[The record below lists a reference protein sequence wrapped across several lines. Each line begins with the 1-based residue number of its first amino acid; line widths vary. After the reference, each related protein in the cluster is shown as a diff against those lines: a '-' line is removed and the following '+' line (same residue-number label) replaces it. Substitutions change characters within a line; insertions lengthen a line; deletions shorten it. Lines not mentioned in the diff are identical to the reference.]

1 MDFKQYKGKNII
13 AWLYYNANYESNDDN
28 NKVTDDDN
36 KFKNVCYVYPRVLI
50 NNDKYDLFD
59 SKKDFPTLG
68 RIEVR
73 IKGGD
78 TAEDI
83 CSGFGSLVNIK
94 INDEPYYNFKTSNG
108 SYDNDTDKNK
118 NKNLYSIRYNPKYG
132 KASSNIWIESFS
144 GRGFYQIIDVNSNME
159 VLQKERSI
167 QAPDFEV
174 RTTLIL
180 LRCENKL
187 YGPFECGETKEEKIP
202 LNGMKDYQ
210 YSIGEYNALDYNDK
224 ILVIEDQNDQE
235 ALILI
240 PRPSIPSPQE
250 CEIWYDWISEE
261 TLINSFIDSLR
272 TENSYPRDQVR
283 KLKEMV
289 HQLVES
295 DSDVQFTAKRILKIR
310 TLLESID
317 RKERHIK
324 DIVQYVL
331 GYEDI
336 KKILAEEIVN
346 NYFDWVEDRISE
358 VSSVQER
365 VNELKAQEV
374 ALRQSIESLQESTE
388 FIKSE
393 SSEED
398 KTRISELT
406 QELEELRKENE
417 VLNKQIVIQKE
428 IEDLKAKQKHWKDE
442 LGKAKEDY
450 DRQLIDNND
459 LKKQFEF
466 TLQSFND
473 KAKTIARAIDSKLLD
488 KILRGIGEEPVA
500 EDIVPF
506 DPSLLNTE
514 PINYHDIIERV
525 TDFIR
530 EKAHRDVTFND
541 VANYLICIT
550 QGFITTFAGE
560 PGTGKTSLCNILAK
574 ALGLVTDIPQRRFV
588 DISVERGWSSHKDF
602 IGYYNPLSKK
612 MERSNGEVF
621 DAFERMDSEYDC
633 DQSKVAPFIVLLDE
647 ANLSPIEHYWAAFLR
662 NCDFTSVSNRSI
674 PLGGTKSFKLPEH
687 LRFLATVNFDHTTE
701 ELSPRFLD
709 RSWVIMLEPT
719 RIDDEIDEDI
729 ENVKDMVS
737 FGAMKTAFCVREN
750 DVIDEA
756 IQNKWDSI
764 QKIFRDRS
772 LQIMPRN
779 LKMVRNYCAVG
790 CRCMECDTPATKF
803 APLDYALSQKIL
815 PTINGNGEN
824 YRKLVED
831 LLKECENMPISAK
844 HLERMKNIAENNMGF
859 YQFFS
864 R

>member
-1 MDFKQYKGKNII
+1 MDFKQYKGKSIL
-13 AWLYYNANYESNDDN
+13 AWLYYNPNYSVINDDFDDIV
-28 NKVTDDDN
+28 NKR
-36 KFKNVCYVYPRVLI
+36 CYVYPRVLMKGV
-50 NNDKYDLFD
+50 DCDLID
-59 SKKDFPTLG
+59 PTDFPKYG

-73 IKGGD
+73 IQGGD
-78 TAEDI
+78 SAEDI
-83 CSGFGSLVNIK
+83 YSRFGSLVSIRINGDPYLNYDGNNMYSLKYNPQYGK
-94 INDEPYYNFKTSNG
+94 INSE
-108 SYDNDTDKNK
+108 
-118 NKNLYSIRYNPKYG
+118 
-132 KASSNIWIESFS
+132 IWIESFS
-144 GRGFYQIIDVNSNME
+144 SRGFYQIIDINSSIE
-159 VLQKERSI
+159 VLQRERSI
-167 QAPDFEV
+167 PEPNSTI

-180 LRCENKL
+180 LRYENKL
-187 YGPFECGETKEEKIP
+187 YGPFECDTKEGITTLKG
-202 LNGMKDYQ
+202 LKDYQ
-210 YSIGEYNALDYNDK
+210 YSVGEYNAMSYNDELFP
-224 ILVIEDQNDQE
+224 IYDQDNEE

-240 PRPSIPSPQE
+240 PRSSIPSPQE
-250 CEIWYDWISEE
+250 CEIQYDWISEE

-272 TENSYPRDQVR
+272 TGNSYTRDQVR
-283 KLKEMV
+283 QLKEMV
-289 HQLVES
+289 HRLSES
-295 DSDVQFTAKRILKIR
+295 GFGVQFTDDRISKIHALLKEI
-310 TLLESID
+310 SQ
-317 RKERHIK
+317 KEEYASG
-324 DIVQYVL
+324 IVQYALEDEETKKVL
-331 GYEDI
+331 AKEV
-336 KKILAEEIVN
+336 AS
-346 NYFDWVEDRISE
+346 NYFDQIKDRIPE
-358 VSSVQER
+358 LTSVQER
-365 VNELKAQEV
+365 INKLKAEEKVLNQRAEE
-374 ALRQSIESLQESTE
+374 RKEITE
-388 FIKSE
+388 PIKADV
-393 SSEED
+393 SEED

-406 QELEELRKENE
+406 EDLEELRKENE

-428 IEDLKAKQKHWKDE
+428 IEELVAERDRLKSERDKAKDSYNQ
-442 LGKAKEDY
+442 
-450 DRQLIDNND
+450 QLIDNSE
-459 LKKQFEF
+459 LKKQFDS
-466 TLQSFND
+466 TLQAFND
-473 KAKTIARAIDSKLLD
+473 KATTIARTIDSKLLD
-488 KILRGIGEEPVA
+488 KILRGIGDEPTA

-506 DPSLLNTE
+506 DISLLHTE

-574 ALGLVTDIPQRRFV
+574 ALGLMTDTPHKRFV

-602 IGYYNPLSKK
+602 IGYYNPLSKR

-621 DAFERMDSEYDC
+621 DAFKRMDAEYDF
-633 DQSKVAPFIVLLDE
+633 DQSSIAPFFILLDE

-674 PLGGTKSFKLPEH
+674 PLGGTNSFKLPEH

-729 ENVKDMVS
+729 ENVKDMIS
-737 FGAMKTAFCVREN
+737 FGAMKTAFCVEEN

-790 CRCMECDTPATKF
+790 CRCMECDTPTTKF
-803 APLDYALSQKIL
+803 APLDYAFSQKIL
-815 PTINGNGEN
+815 PTINGNGDN
-824 YRKLVED
+824 YRNLIED
-831 LLKECENMPISAK
+831 LLKECTPQNMPISAK
-844 HLERMKNIAENNMGF
+844 HLERMKNIAKNNMGF
-859 YQFFS
+859 FQFFS